1 MVDPVLIDSHCHL
14 DWKSFRQDL
23 PDVIDRAQKN
33 QVMAAVTSTIGDEIN
48 DTLEIV
54 KKFPKFVFY
63 TLGLHPP
70 RATDQTFDLTKKLI
84 LKHQREIRAI
94 GEVGLDYHWVKE
106 ERQQKKQQEIFIK
119 CIKLAA
125 QLEKPLVIHVRKA
138 DDDALRILEENVN
151 QSQKVLLH
159 CFSGNSDHL
168 QRALKNGFMI
178 SVPTSIVNRKV
189 HKNSGKRTPLD
200 SMVLE
205 TDAPFLSP
213 VPTNQRNEPANIKI
227 SCQKVAELKGVSF
240 NEVAEK
246 TTRNAITFFNLKL

>member
-1 MVDPVLIDSHCHL
+1 MLIDSHCHL

-23 PDVIDRAQKN
+23 PKVIKRAKNN
-33 QVMAAVTSTIGDEIN
+33 QVMAAITSTIGEEIN
-48 DTLEIV
+48 DTLRIV

-70 RATDQTFDLTKKLI
+70 RATDQTFEMTKKLI
-84 LKHQREIRAI
+84 FKHQQELRAI

-106 ERQQKKQQEIFIK
+106 ERQRKKQQEIFIK

-125 QLEKPLVIHVRKA
+125 ELEKPLVIHVRKA
-138 DDDALRILEENVN
+138 DDDALRILEENIN
-151 QSQKVLLH
+151 QSQKVMLH
-159 CFSGNSDHL
+159 CFSGNSEHL
-168 QRALKNGFMI
+168 KQALKNKFII
-178 SVPTSIVNRKV
+178 SVPTSVVNRKV

-227 SCQKVAELKGVSF
+227 SCQRVAELKDVSF

-246 TTRNAITFFNLKL
+246 TTRNAINFFNLEL